1 LKGETA
7 FRADKNMAFCLDQ
20 VVPWGRS
27 FTEYRRM
34 FALTQADLELRILG
48 CADGPTRF
56 NAEATSHGFHV
67 VSADP
72 IYAFSRS
79 EIERRI
85 QATYPEV
92 LKQTRQNASEF
103 VWTEIRSVEEL
114 GRVRMASMERFL
126 DDYEAGRNC
135 GRYLAAELPALPF
148 KDQAFELGLSS
159 HFLFLYA
166 DKLSLEFHINSIVE
180 LYRVAN
186 EVRIFPLLGLG
197 SRPSRFVIPAI
208 EALRRLGL
216 SVKIET
222 VTYEFQR
229 GGNQMMRIV
238 R

>member
-1 LKGETA
+1 
-7 FRADKNMAFCLDQ
+7 MAFCLDQ

-34 FALTQADLELRILG
+34 FALSQADLGLRILG
-48 CADGPTRF
+48 CADGPASF
-56 NAEATSHGFHV
+56 NAEATAQGFRV
-67 VSADP
+67 VSADT

-79 EIERRI
+79 EIARRI
-85 QATYPEV
+85 LATYPEI
-92 LKQTRQNASEF
+92 LNQTRQNASEF

-114 GRVRMASMERFL
+114 GRVRMATMERFL
-126 DDYEAGRNC
+126 GDYEAGRNC

-148 KDQAFELGLSS
+148 EDQAFELGLSS

-166 DKLSLEFHINSIVE
+166 DQLSLEFHIDSILE

-197 SRPSRFVIPAI
+197 SSPSRFVIPAI